1 MIPIEGIKIPQP
13 GMMPPPNT
21 NAMRYPAPENATN
34 NDNENNN
41 VVINMN
47 TNIQNENIY
56 LH

>member
-1 MIPIEGIKIPQP
+1 MPQT

-21 NAMRYPAPENATN
+21 NVMRYPANENAN
-34 NDNENNN
+34 NNNNGNN